1 MKITLQQGF
10 LANFVSRFQATFP
23 STIFYMDLCNSH
35 LCEKYQQ
42 MGRFTC
48 LACERGEDGING
60 VTIL

>member
-10 LANFVSRFQATFP
+10 LASFVSRFQTTFP

-35 LCEKYQQ
+35 ICEKYQE

-48 LACERGEDGING
+48 LACEWE
-60 VTIL
+60 